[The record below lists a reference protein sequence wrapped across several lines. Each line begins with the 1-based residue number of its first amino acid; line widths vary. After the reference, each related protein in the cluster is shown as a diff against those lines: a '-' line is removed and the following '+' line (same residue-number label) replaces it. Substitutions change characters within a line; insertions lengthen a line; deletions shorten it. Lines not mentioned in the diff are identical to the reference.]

1 MNESGLNNIWLGELQ
16 WAPAVVH
23 TALLSWSAD
32 GKVKKQKKQPTAVM
46 FFGLNVADQ
55 IFSEGVFLW
64 CDVHLNCS
72 FIDFPF

>member
-1 MNESGLNNIWLGELQ
+1 MNESGLNNIWLGEMQ
-16 WAPAVVH
+16 WALAVVH

-32 GKVKKQKKQPTAVM
+32 GKVKKNKKK
-46 FFGLNVADQ
+46 NNCCYVADQ
-55 IFSEGVFLW
+55 IFSEVVFLW